1 MAEQGSWVGLGCV
14 ALSNVSGFPRIGRN
28 RELKFATEGHWR
40 GETSAEELAAT
51 AKAIRIEN
59 WKLMQDAGIDLIPS
73 NDFSYYDQVLD
84 TIALVGAVPERYG
97 WGGGEVDLDTYFAM
111 ARGRQ
116 TDDVDVTA
124 MEMTKWFNTNYHYI
138 VPELGPDTRFSLSS
152 SKPFD
157 EHSEAMEEVG
167 IDTVPVLIG
176 PVSFLLLSKPAEG
189 VDDRF
194 DAVDL
199 IEPLIE
205 VYGEVIEKLAGQG
218 ATWVQFD
225 EPCFVQDR
233 TEKELDA
240 LRLAYEELCKVH
252 ERPRIVVK
260 TYFDHVGDAYGVLRD
275 LPIEGVGLDFTGFIH
290 EEGIGFGEAPF
301 HEHGGR
307 HNAEFIANQEGL
319 DDQWLFAGIVD
330 GRNVWINHLEHSL
343 DALDGMRDRTA
354 QLVVSTSCSLLHTP
368 IDLDAEPAGGDAD
381 LDDELRS
388 WMAFATQKI
397 GEVATLAKGVAEG
410 REAIA
415 DQLDKN
421 DRAIDSRRD
430 SARTRNPDVRDRVA
444 ALTEADARRDTPFA
458 ERKRLQQEK
467 LGLPTFPATTIGSF
481 PQTDE
486 IRAARRQLREGEIE
500 LAEYE
505 DRMRAEIDRVISFQE
520 EIGLDVLVHGEP
532 ERNDMVQYFG
542 EQMLGY
548 AFTENAWVQS
558 YGSRCV
564 RPPIIFGDV
573 SRPAP
578 MTVEWITYAQSKTD
592 LPLKGMLTGP
602 VTMLEWSFVRDDQP
616 RSETCEQLAL
626 AIRDEVADLEEAGI
640 PIIHVDEPAIREGLP
655 LRHDRWDE
663 YLRWAVYSFRV
674 ATSGVSDETQ
684 VHTHM
689 CYSDFGDIL
698 EHIQEMD
705 ADVTLIEAA
714 RSRME
719 LLHHWDR
726 SGFTHDLGP
735 GVYDIHSP
743 RVPSTEEIAE
753 LLHEAAR
760 VLRPEQ
766 LWVTPDC
773 GLKTRAWAEVDP
785 SLRNMVEAAK
795 QLREE
800 LVPAS

>member
-1 MAEQGSWVGLGCV
+1 M
-14 ALSNVSGFPRIGRN
+14 ALSNVSGFPRIGRS
-28 RELKFATEGHWR
+28 RELKFATEGYWR
-40 GETSAEELAAT
+40 GETSAEELAET
-51 AKAIRIEN
+51 AKAIRVEN

-84 TIALVGAVPERYG
+84 AIALVGAVPERYG
-97 WGGGEVDLDTYFAM
+97 HGGGDVDLDTYFAM

-124 MEMTKWFNTNYHYI
+124 MEMTKWFDTNYHYI

-157 EHSEAMEEVG
+157 EHAEAMEEAGV
-167 IDTVPVLIG
+167 DTVPVLIG
-176 PVSFLLLSKPAEG
+176 PVSFLLLSKPADG
-189 VDDRF
+189 VDEDF
-194 DAVDL
+194 DALSL
-199 IEPLIE
+199 IEPLVE
-205 VYGEVIEKLAGQG
+205 VYGEVIEKLAEQG
-218 ATWVQFD
+218 ATWVQLD

-233 TEKELDA
+233 SERELDA
-240 LRLAYEELCKVH
+240 LRLAYEELSKVH

-275 LPIEGVGLDFTGFIH
+275 LPIEGIGLDFVGVVH
-290 EEGIGFGEAPF
+290 ETPAGPV

-307 HNAEFIANQEGL
+307 HNAEFIAEQSGL
-319 DDQWLFAGIVD
+319 EEKWLFAGIVN

-343 DALDGMRDRTA
+343 DALEGLRDRTK

-381 LDDELRS
+381 LDEEMRS
-388 WMAFATQKI
+388 WMSFAVQKV
-397 GEVATLAKGVAEG
+397 GEVATLARGLADG
-410 REAIA
+410 RPAIA
-415 DQLDKN
+415 EQLDAN
-421 DRAIDSRRD
+421 DRALDSRRD
-430 SARTRNPDVRDRVA
+430 SHRTRTPEVRARVE
-444 ALTEADARRDTPFA
+444 ALTEADARRDSPFA
-458 ERKRLQQEK
+458 ERKQMQQRR

-486 IRAARRQLREGEIE
+486 IRASRRELREGKIE
-500 LAEYE
+500 LADYE
-505 DRMRAEIDRVISFQE
+505 GRMRAEIDRVIDFQE

-532 ERNDMVQYFG
+532 ERNDMVQYFA

-548 AFTENAWVQS
+548 VFTENAWVQS
-558 YGSRCV
+558 YGSRYV

-573 SRPAP
+573 SRAAP
-578 MTVEWITYAQSKTD
+578 MTVEWITYAQSKTEK
-592 LPLKGMLTGP
+592 PVKGMLTGP
-602 VTMLEWSFVRDDQP
+602 VTMLEWSFVRDDQS
-616 RSETCEQLAL
+616 RRETCEQLAL
-626 AIRDEVADLEEAGI
+626 AIRDEVADLENAGI

-655 LRHDRWDE
+655 LRRDRWDE
-663 YLRWAVYSFRV
+663 YLEWAVYSFRV
-674 ATSGVSDETQ
+674 ATAGVTDETQ

-698 EHIQEMD
+698 ERIQEMD

-726 SGFTHDLGP
+726 SGFTHDIGP

-743 RVPSTEEIAE
+743 RVPSVEEMAE

-773 GLKTRAWAEVDP
+773 GLKTRAWPETEE
-785 SLRNMVEAAK
+785 SLRNMVQAAE

>member
-1 MAEQGSWVGLGCV
+1 M

-28 RELKFATEGHWR
+28 RELKFATEGYWR
-40 GETSAEELAAT
+40 GETSADELAAT
-51 AKAIRIEN
+51 AKAIRVEN
-59 WKLMQDAGIDLIPS
+59 WKLMQEAGIDLIPS

-97 WGGGEVDLDTYFAM
+97 WDGGEVDLDTYFAM

-116 TDDVDVTA
+116 SGDVDVTA

-138 VPELGPDTRFSLSS
+138 VPELGPGTKFSLSS

-157 EHSEAMEEVG
+157 EHAEAMEEAG

-176 PVSFLLLSKPAEG
+176 PVSFLLLSKPADG
-189 VDDRF
+189 VSDDF
-194 DAVDL
+194 DPLDL
-199 IEPLIE
+199 IEDLVE
-205 VYGEVIEKLAGQG
+205 VYGEVIERLAEQG
-218 ATWVQFD
+218 ATWVQLD

-233 TEKELDA
+233 TEHELDA
-240 LRLAYEELCKVH
+240 LRLAYEELAKVH
-252 ERPRIVVK
+252 ERPRILVK
-260 TYFDHVGDAYGVLRD
+260 TYFDHVGDAYGVLRE
-275 LPIEGVGLDFTGFIH
+275 LPIEGIGLDFTGIVH
-290 EEGIGFGEAPF
+290 GNELSETV

-307 HNAEFIANQEGL
+307 HNAQFIAEDAL
-319 DDQWLFAGIVD
+319 EEKWLFAGIVD
-330 GRNVWINHLEHSL
+330 GRNVWINHLEHAL
-343 DALDGMRDRTA
+343 DALEGLRSRTK
-354 QLVVSTSCSLLHTP
+354 QLVVSTSCSLLHVP
-368 IDLDAEPAGGDAD
+368 IDLDAEPTGGDAD
-381 LDDELRS
+381 LDEEMRS
-388 WMAFATQKI
+388 WMAFAVQKV
-397 GEVATLAKGVAEG
+397 GEVATLARGLADG

-415 DQLDKN
+415 DELDAN
-421 DRAIDSRRD
+421 DRAHDSRRD
-430 SARTRNPDVRDRVA
+430 STRTRSPEVRARVE
-444 ALTEADARRDTPFA
+444 ALTGADARRDTPFA
-458 ERKRLQQEK
+458 ERKQLQQQR
-467 LGLPTFPATTIGSF
+467 LALPTFPATTIGSF

-486 IRAARRQLREGEIE
+486 IRATRRQLREGEIQ

-505 DRMRAEIDRVISFQE
+505 ERMRAEIDRVVGFQE

-542 EQMLGY
+542 EQMLGFV
-548 AFTENAWVQS
+548 FTQNAWVQS
-558 YGSRCV
+558 YGSRYV

-573 SRPAP
+573 SRPGP
-578 MTVEWITYAQSKTD
+578 MTVEWITYAQSKTEK
-592 LPLKGMLTGP
+592 PVKGMLTGP

-616 RSETCEQLAL
+616 RRDTCEQLAL
-626 AIRDEVADLEEAGI
+626 AIRDEVADLEQAGI

-655 LRHDRWDE
+655 LRRDRWDE
-663 YLRWAVYSFRV
+663 YLKWAVYSFRV
-674 ATSGVSDETQ
+674 ATAGVRDETQ

-726 SGFTHDLGP
+726 SGFTHDIGP

-743 RVPSTEEIAE
+743 RIPTVEEMAE

-773 GLKTRAWAEVDP
+773 GLKTRAWPETEE
-785 SLRNMVEAAK
+785 SLRNMVQAAR